1 VDRLAHRTR
10 HGARRQGAANHPLLL
25 RALDRR
31 QSASS
36 LAKLLRDPLGYL
48 WQYGFGWSAPDETD
62 EPLTLDPLAFGNL
75 LHEILQGAIGLL
87 EEKPGG
93 FASASEEE
101 LRGAIAA
108 AGDAVAA
115 RWDQTMP
122 VPPPVIW
129 RRKREEAAELAL
141 VALSAKEDPLTGQ
154 RSFAEIPFGGD
165 PRALDLSD
173 DLRKNLPWDPRTQ
186 VVIPGTGIRIG
197 GSIDRLDLAGDN
209 SLARVTDYKSGKV
222 PRGTPQLRG
231 GAELQRC
238 LYAFAVRSLVAGT
251 PAVDAR
257 LLYPRKKG
265 ALLKLDA
272 PEATLAKL
280 TVFLS
285 AAYTAFAA
293 GKALPGPGAAEDHN
307 DLAFALPGGAKES
320 YVDLMRALVATEL
333 SDVAP
338 LWEEP

>member
-1 VDRLAHRTR
+1 
-10 HGARRQGAANHPLLL
+10 
-25 RALDRR
+25 
-31 QSASS
+31 
-36 LAKLLRDPLGYL
+36 
-48 WQYGFGWSAPDETD
+48 
-62 EPLTLDPLAFGNL
+62 
-75 LHEILQGAIGLL
+75 
-87 EEKPGG
+87 
-93 FASASEEE
+93 

-108 AGDAVAA
+108 AGVAVAA

-141 VALSAKEDPLTGQ
+141 VALSAKEDPLAGQ

-165 PRALDLSD
+165 PRALDLGD
-173 DLRKNLPWDPRTQ
+173 DLRKNLPWDPRAQ
-186 VVIPGTGIRIG
+186 VVIPGTDIRIG
-197 GSIDRLDLAGDN
+197 GCIDRLDLAGDN

-238 LYAFAVRSLVAGT
+238 LYAFAVRSLAAGT

-285 AAYTAFAA
+285 AAYTDISFGWGYATVSLSTKKIKGLHENDFIMASKIDQCSTGRAGPSAA
-293 GKALPGPGAAEDHN
+293 SSGTANPLPIKR
-307 DLAFALPGGAKES
+307 GGLCHTSEVTIS
-320 YVDLMRALVATEL
+320 
-333 SDVAP
+333 P
-338 LWEEP
+338 